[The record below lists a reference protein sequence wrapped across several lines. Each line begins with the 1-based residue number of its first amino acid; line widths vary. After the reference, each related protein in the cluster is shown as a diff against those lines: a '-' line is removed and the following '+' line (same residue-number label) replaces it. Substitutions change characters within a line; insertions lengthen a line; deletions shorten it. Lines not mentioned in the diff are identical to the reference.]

1 MSSTRLVLLWAW
13 PLSQALSRA
22 WMRLAAIDAAQALML
37 AMIVLCGV
45 FAVLIFL
52 SEEGMPLGGKKA
64 TDVQQ

>member
-1 MSSTRLVLLWAW
+1 
-13 PLSQALSRA
+13 
-22 WMRLAAIDAAQALML
+22 MRLAAIDAAQALML